1 MTKKIFRS
9 SLLTALLVLAVS
21 LFFVFGIL
29 YQYFEEQL
37 INELKSKAEYISYAV
52 ELGGADALEKIS
64 DDDERITLIA
74 PDGKV
79 IADTEA
85 NAAEMENHLERSE
98 VKQAAESGSGTSVR
112 YSETLTEKIIYYA
125 VKIPDGN
132 ILRVSVKHYTV
143 ITILFGLVQPILA
156 ILLIAF
162 VLCFVLS
169 SRLSKSIVKPINS
182 LNLDAPENNDA
193 YEELAPLLKKISR
206 QRKVIDEQLRNAKQ
220 LQEEFRL
227 ITENMSEGFLV
238 IDSERNVLTY
248 NSAALRLLGISE
260 PPSGNVLAIN
270 RAGPFRN
277 AVERALSGERSENEM
292 TFGESCY
299 GIIANPVFDGC
310 KTDLAAAATES
321 AAGYCRTKAAGGKGI
336 GAVIVILDVTERVH
350 REQLRREFTANVSH
364 ELKTPLT
371 SISGFAEMMM
381 NGVPDDIAADFSKSI
396 YDEAQRLIVLVGDII
411 KLSELD
417 ESSARF
423 ERERVNLREL
433 SEDAAK
439 RLKFAAEN
447 KNVALTVIGNAEIIG
462 VRKILD
468 EMIFNLCDN
477 AIKYNKNGG
486 GADVVISSDTE
497 KHTVTLTV
505 RDTGIG
511 IPGYAQ
517 NRVFERF
524 YRVDKGRSK
533 SAGGTGLG
541 LAIVKHGAVCH
552 NAEIRLKSE
561 ENKGT
566 EISVIF
572 PDK

>member
-9 SLLTALLVLAVS
+9 FLLTTLLTLAVS
-21 LFFVFGIL
+21 MFFVFGIL

-37 INELKSKAEYISYAV
+37 MNDLKSKAVFISHAV
-52 ELGGADALEKIS
+52 ESEGADYL
-64 DDDERITLIA
+64 ERIGDVGERVTLIA
-74 PDGKV
+74 PDGTV

-98 VKQAAESGSGTSVR
+98 VKQAAENGSGTSVR

-125 VKIPDGN
+125 VKMPNGN

-143 ITILFGLVQPILA
+143 ITILLGLVQPILVT
-156 ILLIAF
+156 LLIAA

-169 SRLSKSIVKPINS
+169 SKLSKSIVKPINS
-182 LNLDAPENNDA
+182 LDLDAPENNDA

-206 QRKVIDEQLRNAKQ
+206 QRRIIDEQLQTAKR

-238 IDSERNVLTY
+238 INRERNVLTH
-248 NSAALRLLGISE
+248 NSAALRLLKISE
-260 PPSGNVLAIN
+260 PPNGNVLAVN
-270 RAGPFRN
+270 RSEPFRN

-292 TFGESCY
+292 MFGESCY
-299 GIIANPVFDGC
+299 GIIANPVLNDG
-310 KTDLAAAATES
+310 EV
-321 AAGYCRTKAAGGKGI
+321 I
-336 GAVIVILDVTERVH
+336 GAVIIILDVTERVR

-371 SISGFAEMMM
+371 SISGVAEMMV
-381 NGVPDDIAADFSKSI
+381 NGVPDDIAADFARSI

-417 ESSARF
+417 ENSARL
-423 ERERVNLREL
+423 EQERVDLREL
-433 SEDAAK
+433 SEDVAK
-439 RLKFAAEN
+439 RLGLAAEN
-447 KNVALTVIGNAEIIG
+447 KNVAVTVIGNAQITG

-486 GADVVISSDTE
+486 SADVVISSDAE

-541 LAIVKHGAVCH
+541 LAIVKHGAACH
-552 NAEIRLKSE
+552 NAEIHLKSE

-566 EISVIF
+566 EISIIF

>member
-9 SLLTALLVLAVS
+9 FLLTTLLTLAVS
-21 LFFVFGIL
+21 MFFVFGIL

-37 INELKSKAEYISYAV
+37 MNDLKSKAVFISHAV
-52 ELGGADALEKIS
+52 ESEGADYL
-64 DDDERITLIA
+64 ERIGDVGERVTLIA
-74 PDGKV
+74 PDGTV

-98 VKQAAESGSGTSVR
+98 VKQAAENGSGTSVR

-125 VKIPDGN
+125 VKKPNGN

-143 ITILFGLVQPILA
+143 ITILLGLVQPILVT
-156 ILLIAF
+156 LLIAA

-169 SRLSKSIVKPINS
+169 SKLSKSIVKPINS
-182 LNLDAPENNDA
+182 LDLDAPENNDA

-206 QRKVIDEQLRNAKQ
+206 QRRIIDEQLQTAKR

-238 IDSERNVLTY
+238 INRERNVLTH
-248 NSAALRLLGISE
+248 NSAALRLLKISE
-260 PPSGNVLAIN
+260 PPNGNVLAVN
-270 RAGPFRN
+270 RSEPFRN

-292 TFGESCY
+292 MFGESCY
-299 GIIANPVFDGC
+299 GIIANPVLNDG
-310 KTDLAAAATES
+310 EV
-321 AAGYCRTKAAGGKGI
+321 I
-336 GAVIVILDVTERVH
+336 GAVIIILDVTERVR

-371 SISGFAEMMM
+371 SISGFAEMMV
-381 NGVPDDIAADFSKSI
+381 NGVPDDIAADFARSI

-417 ESSARF
+417 ENSARL
-423 ERERVNLREL
+423 EQERVDLREL
-433 SEDAAK
+433 SEDVAK
-439 RLKFAAEN
+439 RLGLAAEN
-447 KNVALTVIGNAEIIG
+447 KNVAVTVIGNAQITG

-486 GADVVISSDTE
+486 SADIVISSDAE

-524 YRVDKGRSK
+524 YRVDKSHSK
-533 SAGGTGLG
+533 EIGGTGLG
-541 LAIVKHGAVCH
+541 LSIVKHGVKLH
-552 NAEIRLKSE
+552 DGVIKLHSIVGQ
-561 ENKGT
+561 GT
-566 EISVIF
+566 AIQVYF
-572 PDK
+572 PIQSKLS

>member
-9 SLLTALLVLAVS
+9 FLLTTLLTLAVS
-21 LFFVFGIL
+21 MLFVFGIL

-37 INELKSKAEYISYAV
+37 MDGLKSKAVFISHAV
-52 ELGGADALEKIS
+52 ESEGKDYL
-64 DDDERITLIA
+64 ERIGDVGERVTLIA
-74 PDGKV
+74 PDGTV

-98 VKQAAESGSGTSVR
+98 VKQAAENSSGTSVR

-125 VKIPDGN
+125 VKMPNGN

-143 ITILFGLVQPILA
+143 ITILLGLVQPILVT
-156 ILLIAF
+156 LLIAA

-169 SRLSKSIVKPINS
+169 SKLSKSIVNPINS
-182 LNLDAPENNDA
+182 LDLDAPENNDA

-206 QRKVIDEQLRNAKQ
+206 QRKIIDEQLQTAKR

-238 IDSERNVLTY
+238 INSERNVLTY
-248 NSAALRLLGISE
+248 NSAALRLLEISE
-260 PPSGNVLAIN
+260 PPSGNVLAVN
-270 RAGPFRN
+270 RSGPFRN

-292 TFGESCY
+292 MFGESCY
-299 GIIANPVFDGC
+299 GIIANPV
-310 KTDLAAAATES
+310 LN
-321 AAGYCRTKAAGGKGI
+321 GGEVI
-336 GAVIVILDVTERVH
+336 GAVIVILDVTERVR

-371 SISGFAEMMM
+371 SISGFAEMMI
-381 NGVPDDIAADFSKSI
+381 NGVPDDIAADFARSI

-417 ESSARF
+417 ENSAQL
-423 ERERVNLREL
+423 ERERVDLREL
-433 SEDAAK
+433 SEEVAK
-439 RLKFAAEN
+439 RLDFAAEN
-447 KNVALTVIGNAEIIG
+447 KNVAVTVIGNAQITG

-468 EMIFNLCDN
+468 EIIFNLCDN
-477 AIKYNKNGG
+477 AIKYNKHGG
-486 GADVVISSDTE
+486 SADIVISSDTE

-517 NRVFERF
+517 NRIFERF

-541 LAIVKHGAVCH
+541 LAIVKHGAACH

-566 EISVIF
+566 EISIIF

>member
-9 SLLTALLVLAVS
+9 FLLTALLTLAVS
-21 LFFVFGIL
+21 MLFVFGIL

-37 INELKSKAEYISYAV
+37 MSGLKSKAVYISHAV
-52 ELGGADALEKIS
+52 ESEGADYLESIG
-64 DDDERITLIA
+64 DIGERVTLIA
-74 PDGKV
+74 PDGTV

-85 NAAEMENHLERSE
+85 NAAEMENHLERGE
-98 VKQAAESGSGTSVR
+98 VKQALANGSGTSVR
-112 YSETLTEKIIYYA
+112 YSDTLTEKIIYYA

-143 ITILFGLVQPILA
+143 ITILLGLVQPILA
-156 ILLIAF
+156 ILLISS
-162 VLCFVLS
+162 VLCFALS
-169 SRLSKSIVKPINS
+169 LRLSKSIVKPINS
-182 LNLDAPENNDA
+182 LDLDAPENNDA
-193 YEELAPLLKKISR
+193 YEELAPLLRKISR

-220 LQEEFRL
+220 MQEEFRL

-270 RAGPFRN
+270 RAGPFRD

-299 GIIANPVFDGC
+299 GIIANPVLNSG
-310 KTDLAAAATES
+310 EV
-321 AAGYCRTKAAGGKGI
+321 I
-336 GAVIVILDVTERVH
+336 GAVIVILDVTERVQ

-411 KLSELD
+411 KLSEL
-417 ESSARF
+417 EENSAQF
-423 ERERVNLREL
+423 ERERVDLREL

-439 RLKFAAEN
+439 RLEFAAEN
-447 KNVALTVIGNAEIIG
+447 KNLAVTVIGNAQITG

-486 GADVVISSDTE
+486 SADIVISPDTE

-517 NRVFERF
+517 SRVFERF

-541 LAIVKHGAVCH
+541 LAIVKHGAICH

-572 PDK
+572 SDK

>member
-9 SLLTALLVLAVS
+9 FLLTTLLTLAVS
-21 LFFVFGIL
+21 MFFVFGIL

-37 INELKSKAEYISYAV
+37 MNDLKSKVVFISHAV
-52 ELGGADALEKIS
+52 ESEGADYL
-64 DDDERITLIA
+64 ERIGDVGERVTLIA
-74 PDGKV
+74 PDGTV

-98 VKQAAESGSGTSVR
+98 VKQAAENGSGTSVR

-125 VKIPDGN
+125 VKMPNGN

-143 ITILFGLVQPILA
+143 ITILLGLVQPILVT
-156 ILLIAF
+156 LLIAA

-169 SRLSKSIVKPINS
+169 SKLSKSIVKPINS
-182 LNLDAPENNDA
+182 LDLDAPENNDA

-206 QRKVIDEQLRNAKQ
+206 QRRIIDEQLQTAKR

-238 IDSERNVLTY
+238 INRERNVLTH
-248 NSAALRLLGISE
+248 NSAALRLLKISE
-260 PPSGNVLAIN
+260 PPNGNVLAVN
-270 RAGPFRN
+270 RSEPFRN

-292 TFGESCY
+292 MFGESCY
-299 GIIANPVFDGC
+299 GIIANPVLNDG
-310 KTDLAAAATES
+310 EV
-321 AAGYCRTKAAGGKGI
+321 I
-336 GAVIVILDVTERVH
+336 GAVIIILDVTERVR

-371 SISGFAEMMM
+371 SISGFAEMMV
-381 NGVPDDIAADFSKSI
+381 NGVPDDIAADFARSI

-417 ESSARF
+417 ENSARL
-423 ERERVNLREL
+423 EQERVDLREL
-433 SEDAAK
+433 SEDVAK
-439 RLKFAAEN
+439 RLGLAAEN
-447 KNVALTVIGNAEIIG
+447 KNVAVTVIGNAQITG

-486 GADVVISSDTE
+486 SADIVISSDAE

-541 LAIVKHGAVCH
+541 LAIVKHGAACH
-552 NAEIRLKSE
+552 NAEIHLKSE

-566 EISVIF
+566 EISIIF

>member
-9 SLLTALLVLAVS
+9 FLLTTLLTLAVS
-21 LFFVFGIL
+21 MLFVFGIL

-37 INELKSKAEYISYAV
+37 MNDLKSKAVFISHAV
-52 ELGGADALEKIS
+52 ESEGKDYL
-64 DDDERITLIA
+64 ERIGDVGERVTLIA
-74 PDGKV
+74 PDGTV

-125 VKIPDGN
+125 VKMPNGN

-143 ITILFGLVQPILA
+143 ITILLGLVQPILVT
-156 ILLIAF
+156 LLIAA

-169 SRLSKSIVKPINS
+169 SKLSKSIVKPINS
-182 LNLDAPENNDA
+182 LDLDAPENNDA

-206 QRKVIDEQLRNAKQ
+206 QRKIIDEQLQTAKR

-238 IDSERNVLTY
+238 INSERNVLTY
-248 NSAALRLLGISE
+248 NSAALRLLEISE
-260 PPSGNVLAIN
+260 PLSGNVLTVN
-270 RAGPFRN
+270 RSGSFRN

-292 TFGESCY
+292 MFGESCY
-299 GIIANPVFDGC
+299 GIIANPV
-310 KTDLAAAATES
+310 LN
-321 AAGYCRTKAAGGKGI
+321 GGEVI
-336 GAVIVILDVTERVH
+336 GAVIVILDVTERVR

-371 SISGFAEMMM
+371 SISGFAEMMI
-381 NGVPDDIAADFSKSI
+381 NGVPDDIAADFSRSI

-417 ESSARF
+417 ESSAQY
-423 ERERVNLREL
+423 ERERVDLREL
-433 SEDAAK
+433 SEEVAK
-439 RLKFAAEN
+439 RLDFAAEN
-447 KNVALTVIGNAEIIG
+447 KNVAVTVIGNAQITG

-468 EMIFNLCDN
+468 EIIFNLCDN
-477 AIKYNKNGG
+477 AIKYNKSGG
-486 GADVVISSDTE
+486 SADIVISSDTE
-497 KHTVTLTV
+497 KLTVTLTV

-541 LAIVKHGAVCH
+541 LAIVKHGAACH

-566 EISVIF
+566 EISIIF

>member
-9 SLLTALLVLAVS
+9 FLLTTLLTLAVS
-21 LFFVFGIL
+21 MFFVFGIL

-37 INELKSKAEYISYAV
+37 MNDLKSKAVFISHAV
-52 ELGGADALEKIS
+52 ESEGADYL
-64 DDDERITLIA
+64 ERIGDVGERVTLIA
-74 PDGKV
+74 PDGTV

-98 VKQAAESGSGTSVR
+98 VKQAAENGSGTSVR

-125 VKIPDGN
+125 VKMPNGN

-143 ITILFGLVQPILA
+143 ITILLGLVQPILVT
-156 ILLIAF
+156 LLIAA

-169 SRLSKSIVKPINS
+169 SKLSKSIVKPINS
-182 LNLDAPENNDA
+182 LDLDAPENNDA

-206 QRKVIDEQLRNAKQ
+206 QRRIIDEQLQTAKR

-238 IDSERNVLTY
+238 INRERNVLTH
-248 NSAALRLLGISE
+248 NSAALRLLKISE
-260 PPSGNVLAIN
+260 PPNGNVLAVN
-270 RAGPFRN
+270 RSEPFRN

-292 TFGESCY
+292 MFGESCY
-299 GIIANPVFDGC
+299 GIIANPVLNDG
-310 KTDLAAAATES
+310 EV
-321 AAGYCRTKAAGGKGI
+321 I
-336 GAVIVILDVTERVH
+336 GAVIIILDVTERVR

-371 SISGFAEMMM
+371 SISGFAEMMV
-381 NGVPDDIAADFSKSI
+381 NGVPDDIAADFARSI

-417 ESSARF
+417 ENSARL
-423 ERERVNLREL
+423 EQERVDLREL
-433 SEDAAK
+433 SEDVAK
-439 RLKFAAEN
+439 RLGFAAEN
-447 KNVALTVIGNAEIIG
+447 KNVAVTVIGNAQITG

-486 GADVVISSDTE
+486 SADIVISSDAE

-541 LAIVKHGAVCH
+541 LAIVKHGAACH
-552 NAEIRLKSE
+552 NAEIHLKSE

-566 EISVIF
+566 EISIIF

>member
-9 SLLTALLVLAVS
+9 FLLTTILTLAVS
-21 LFFVFGIL
+21 MFFVFGIL

-37 INELKSKAEYISYAV
+37 MNDLKSKAVFISHAV
-52 ELGGADALEKIS
+52 ESEGADYL
-64 DDDERITLIA
+64 ERIGDVGERVTLIA
-74 PDGKV
+74 PDGTV

-98 VKQAAESGSGTSVR
+98 VKQAAENGSGTSVR

-125 VKIPDGN
+125 VKMPNGN

-143 ITILFGLVQPILA
+143 ITILLGLVQPILVT
-156 ILLIAF
+156 LLIAA

-169 SRLSKSIVKPINS
+169 SKLSKSIVKPINS
-182 LNLDAPENNDA
+182 LDLDAPENNDA

-206 QRKVIDEQLRNAKQ
+206 QRRIIDEQLQTAKR

-238 IDSERNVLTY
+238 INRERNVLTH
-248 NSAALRLLGISE
+248 NSAALRLLKISE
-260 PPSGNVLAIN
+260 PPNGNVLAVN
-270 RAGPFRN
+270 RSKPFRN

-292 TFGESCY
+292 MFGESCY
-299 GIIANPVFDGC
+299 GIIANPVLNDG
-310 KTDLAAAATES
+310 EV
-321 AAGYCRTKAAGGKGI
+321 I
-336 GAVIVILDVTERVH
+336 GAVIIILDVTERVR

-371 SISGFAEMMM
+371 SISGFAEMMV
-381 NGVPDDIAADFSKSI
+381 NGVPDDIAADFARSI

-417 ESSARF
+417 ENSARL
-423 ERERVNLREL
+423 EQERVDLREL
-433 SEDAAK
+433 SEDVAK
-439 RLKFAAEN
+439 RLGLAAEN
-447 KNVALTVIGNAEIIG
+447 KNVAVTVIGNAQITG

-486 GADVVISSDTE
+486 SADIVISSDAE

-541 LAIVKHGAVCH
+541 LAIVKHGAACH
-552 NAEIRLKSE
+552 NAEIHLKSE

-566 EISVIF
+566 EISIIF

>member
-9 SLLTALLVLAVS
+9 FLLTTILTLAVS
-21 LFFVFGIL
+21 MFFVFGIL

-37 INELKSKAEYISYAV
+37 MNDLKSKAVFISHAV
-52 ELGGADALEKIS
+52 ESEGADYL
-64 DDDERITLIA
+64 ERIGDVGERVTLIA
-74 PDGKV
+74 PDGTV

-98 VKQAAESGSGTSVR
+98 VKQAAENGSGTSVR

-125 VKIPDGN
+125 VKMPNGN

-143 ITILFGLVQPILA
+143 ITILLGLVQPILVT
-156 ILLIAF
+156 LLIAA

-169 SRLSKSIVKPINS
+169 SKLSKSIVKPINS
-182 LNLDAPENNDA
+182 LDLDAPENNDA

-206 QRKVIDEQLRNAKQ
+206 QRRIIDEQLQTAKR

-238 IDSERNVLTY
+238 INRERNVLTH
-248 NSAALRLLGISE
+248 NSAALRLLKISE
-260 PPSGNVLAIN
+260 PPNRNVLAVN
-270 RAGPFRN
+270 RSEPFRN

-292 TFGESCY
+292 MFGESCY
-299 GIIANPVFDGC
+299 GIIANPVLNDG
-310 KTDLAAAATES
+310 EV
-321 AAGYCRTKAAGGKGI
+321 I
-336 GAVIVILDVTERVH
+336 GAVIIILDVTERVR

-371 SISGFAEMMM
+371 SISGFAEMMV
-381 NGVPDDIAADFSKSI
+381 NGVPDDIAADFARSI

-417 ESSARF
+417 ENSARL
-423 ERERVNLREL
+423 EQERVDLREL
-433 SEDAAK
+433 SEDVAK
-439 RLKFAAEN
+439 RLGLAAEN
-447 KNVALTVIGNAEIIG
+447 KNVAVTVIGNAQITG

-486 GADVVISSDTE
+486 SADIVISSDAE

-541 LAIVKHGAVCH
+541 LAIVKHGAACH
-552 NAEIRLKSE
+552 NAEIHLKSE

-566 EISVIF
+566 EISIIF

>member
-9 SLLTALLVLAVS
+9 FLLTTLLTLAVS
-21 LFFVFGIL
+21 MFFVFGIL

-37 INELKSKAEYISYAV
+37 MNDLKSKAVFISHAV
-52 ELGGADALEKIS
+52 ESEGADYL
-64 DDDERITLIA
+64 ERIGDVGERVTLIA
-74 PDGKV
+74 PDGTV

-98 VKQAAESGSGTSVR
+98 VKQAAENGSGTSVR

-125 VKIPDGN
+125 VKKPNGN

-143 ITILFGLVQPILA
+143 ITILLGLVQPILVT
-156 ILLIAF
+156 LLIAA

-169 SRLSKSIVKPINS
+169 SKLSKSIVKPINS
-182 LNLDAPENNDA
+182 LDLDAPENNDA

-206 QRKVIDEQLRNAKQ
+206 QRRIIDEQLQTAKR

-238 IDSERNVLTY
+238 INRERNVLTH
-248 NSAALRLLGISE
+248 NSAALRLLKISE
-260 PPSGNVLAIN
+260 PPNGNVLAVN
-270 RAGPFRN
+270 RSEPFRN

-292 TFGESCY
+292 MFGESCY
-299 GIIANPVFDGC
+299 GIIANPVLNDG
-310 KTDLAAAATES
+310 EV
-321 AAGYCRTKAAGGKGI
+321 I
-336 GAVIVILDVTERVH
+336 GAVIIILDVTERVR

-371 SISGFAEMMM
+371 SISGFAEMMV
-381 NGVPDDIAADFSKSI
+381 NGVPDDIAADFARSI
-396 YDEAQRLIVLVGDII
+396 YDEAQRLIVFVGDII

-417 ESSARF
+417 ENSARL
-423 ERERVNLREL
+423 EQERVDLREL
-433 SEDAAK
+433 SEDVAK
-439 RLKFAAEN
+439 RLGLAAEN
-447 KNVALTVIGNAEIIG
+447 KNVAVTVIGNAQITG

-486 GADVVISSDTE
+486 SADIVISSDAE

-541 LAIVKHGAVCH
+541 LAIVKHGAACH
-552 NAEIRLKSE
+552 NAEIHLKSE

-566 EISVIF
+566 EISIIF

>member
-9 SLLTALLVLAVS
+9 FLLTTILTLAVS
-21 LFFVFGIL
+21 MFFVFGIL

-37 INELKSKAEYISYAV
+37 MNDLKSKAVFISHAV
-52 ELGGADALEKIS
+52 ESEGADYL
-64 DDDERITLIA
+64 ERIGDVGERVTLIA
-74 PDGKV
+74 PDGTV

-98 VKQAAESGSGTSVR
+98 VKQAAENGSGTSVR

-125 VKIPDGN
+125 VKMPNGN

-143 ITILFGLVQPILA
+143 ITILLGLVQPILVT
-156 ILLIAF
+156 LLIAA

-169 SRLSKSIVKPINS
+169 SKLSKSIVKPINS
-182 LNLDAPENNDA
+182 LDLDAPENNDA

-206 QRKVIDEQLRNAKQ
+206 QRRIIDEQLQTAKR

-238 IDSERNVLTY
+238 INRERNVLTH
-248 NSAALRLLGISE
+248 NSAALRLLKISE
-260 PPSGNVLAIN
+260 PPNGNVLAVN
-270 RAGPFRN
+270 RSEPFRN
-277 AVERALSGERSENEM
+277 AVECALSGERSENEM
-292 TFGESCY
+292 MFGESSY
-299 GIIANPVFDGC
+299 GIIANPVLNDG
-310 KTDLAAAATES
+310 EV
-321 AAGYCRTKAAGGKGI
+321 I
-336 GAVIVILDVTERVH
+336 GAVIIILDVTERVR

-371 SISGFAEMMM
+371 SISGFAEMMV
-381 NGVPDDIAADFSKSI
+381 NGVPDDIAADFARSI

-417 ESSARF
+417 ENSARL
-423 ERERVNLREL
+423 EQERVDLREL
-433 SEDAAK
+433 SEDVAK
-439 RLKFAAEN
+439 RLGLAAEN
-447 KNVALTVIGNAEIIG
+447 KNVAVTVIGNAQITG

-486 GADVVISSDTE
+486 SADIVISSDAE

-541 LAIVKHGAVCH
+541 LAIVKHGAACH
-552 NAEIRLKSE
+552 NAEIHLKSE

-566 EISVIF
+566 EISIIF

>member
-21 LFFVFGIL
+21 LFFIFGIL

-52 ELGGADALEKIS
+52 ELGGADVLEKIS
-64 DDDERITLIA
+64 DGDERITLISS
-74 PDGKV
+74 DGTV
-79 IADTEA
+79 ISDTDA
-85 NAAEMENHLERSE
+85 NADEMENHLERTE
-98 VKQAAESGSGTSVR
+98 VKQAAENGSGTSVR
-112 YSETLTEKIIYYA
+112 YSDTLTEKIIYYA
-125 VKIPDGN
+125 VKTPDGN

-143 ITILFGLVQPILA
+143 VTILLGLVQPILV
-156 ILLIAF
+156 ILLIAA

-169 SRLSKSIVKPINS
+169 SKVSKSIVKPINS
-182 LNLDAPENNDA
+182 LDLDEPENNNA
-193 YEELAPLLKKISR
+193 YEELSPLLKKISR
-206 QRKVIDEQLRNAKQ
+206 QRKIIDEQLQTAKQ
-220 LQEEFRL
+220 MQEEFRL
-227 ITENMSEGFLV
+227 ITENMSEGFLM

-270 RAGPFRN
+270 RAGPFRS
-277 AVERALSGERSENEM
+277 AVERALSGGRSENEM
-292 TFGESCY
+292 TFGESSY
-299 GIIANPVFDGC
+299 SLIANPVFAD
-310 KTDLAAAATES
+310 KEV
-321 AAGYCRTKAAGGKGI
+321 I
-336 GAVIVILDVTERVH
+336 GAVIVILDVTERVQ

-371 SISGFAEMMM
+371 SISGFAEMMV
-381 NGVPDDIAADFSKSI
+381 NGVPNDIAADFSRSI

-417 ESSARF
+417 ENSARF

-433 SEDAAK
+433 SENVVK
-439 RLKFAAEN
+439 QLRFAAEN
-447 KNVALTVIGNAEIIG
+447 KNVSLTVVGNAQITG

-477 AIKYNKNGG
+477 AIKYNKDGG
-486 GADVVISSDTE
+486 SADVVISSDTE

-511 IPGYAQ
+511 IPVYAQ
-517 NRVFERF
+517 SRIFERF

-541 LAIVKHGAVCH
+541 LAIVKHGAICH

-566 EISVIF
+566 EISVF
-572 PDK
+572 FSDK

>member
-9 SLLTALLVLAVS
+9 FLLTALLTLAVS
-21 LFFVFGIL
+21 MLFVFGIL

-37 INELKSKAEYISYAV
+37 MSGLKSKAVYISHAV
-52 ELGGADALEKIS
+52 ESEGADYLESIG
-64 DDDERITLIA
+64 DIGERVTLIA
-74 PDGKV
+74 PDGTV

-85 NAAEMENHLERSE
+85 NAAEMENHLGRGE
-98 VKQAAESGSGTSVR
+98 VKQALANGSGTSVR
-112 YSETLTEKIIYYA
+112 YSDTLTEKIIYYA
-125 VKIPDGN
+125 VKTSDGN

-143 ITILFGLVQPILA
+143 ITILLGLVQPILA
-156 ILLIAF
+156 ILLISS
-162 VLCFVLS
+162 VLCFALS
-169 SRLSKSIVKPINS
+169 LRLSKSIVKPINS
-182 LNLDAPENNDA
+182 LDLDAPENNDA
-193 YEELAPLLKKISR
+193 YEELAPLLRKISR
-206 QRKVIDEQLRNAKQ
+206 QRKVIDEQLLNAKQ
-220 LQEEFRL
+220 MQEEFRL

-248 NSAALRLLGISE
+248 NSAALKLLGISE

-292 TFGESCY
+292 TFGENCY
-299 GIIANPVFDGC
+299 GIIANPVLNSG
-310 KTDLAAAATES
+310 EV
-321 AAGYCRTKAAGGKGI
+321 I
-336 GAVIVILDVTERVH
+336 GAVIVIPDVTERVQ

-411 KLSELD
+411 KLSEL
-417 ESSARF
+417 EENSAQF
-423 ERERVNLREL
+423 ERERVDLREL

-439 RLKFAAEN
+439 RLEFAAEN
-447 KNVALTVIGNAEIIG
+447 KNVAITVIGNAQITG

-486 GADVVISSDTE
+486 SADIVISPDTE

-517 NRVFERF
+517 SRVFERF

-541 LAIVKHGAVCH
+541 LAIIKHGAICH

>member
-9 SLLTALLVLAVS
+9 FLLTTLLTLAVS
-21 LFFVFGIL
+21 MFFVFGIL

-37 INELKSKAEYISYAV
+37 MNDLKSKAVFISHAV
-52 ELGGADALEKIS
+52 ESEGADYL
-64 DDDERITLIA
+64 ERIGDVGERVTLIA
-74 PDGKV
+74 PDGTV

-98 VKQAAESGSGTSVR
+98 VKQAAENSSGTSVR

-125 VKIPDGN
+125 VKMPNGN

-143 ITILFGLVQPILA
+143 ITILLGLVQPILVT
-156 ILLIAF
+156 LLIAA

-169 SRLSKSIVKPINS
+169 SKLSKSIVKPINS
-182 LNLDAPENNDA
+182 LDLDAPENNDA

-206 QRKVIDEQLRNAKQ
+206 QRKIIDEQLQTAKR

-238 IDSERNVLTY
+238 INSERNVLTY
-248 NSAALRLLGISE
+248 NSAALRLLEISE
-260 PPSGNVLAIN
+260 PPSGNVLAVN
-270 RAGPFRN
+270 RSGPFRN

-292 TFGESCY
+292 MFGESCY
-299 GIIANPVFDGC
+299 GIIANPVLNDG
-310 KTDLAAAATES
+310 EV
-321 AAGYCRTKAAGGKGI
+321 I
-336 GAVIVILDVTERVH
+336 GAVIIILDVTERVR

-371 SISGFAEMMM
+371 SISGFAEMMV
-381 NGVPDDIAADFSKSI
+381 NGVPDDIAADFARSI

-417 ESSARF
+417 ENSARL
-423 ERERVNLREL
+423 EQERVDLREL
-433 SEDAAK
+433 SEDVAK
-439 RLKFAAEN
+439 RLGLAAEN
-447 KNVALTVIGNAEIIG
+447 KNVAVTVIGNAQITG

-486 GADVVISSDTE
+486 SADIVISSDAE

-541 LAIVKHGAVCH
+541 LAIVKHGAACH
-552 NAEIRLKSE
+552 NAEIHLKSE

-566 EISVIF
+566 EISIIF

>member
-9 SLLTALLVLAVS
+9 FLLTTLLTLAVS
-21 LFFVFGIL
+21 MFFVFGIL

-37 INELKSKAEYISYAV
+37 MNDLKSKAVFISHAV
-52 ELGGADALEKIS
+52 ESEGADYL
-64 DDDERITLIA
+64 ERIGDVGERVTLIA
-74 PDGKV
+74 PDGTV

-98 VKQAAESGSGTSVR
+98 VKQAAENSSGTSVR

-125 VKIPDGN
+125 VKMPNGN

-143 ITILFGLVQPILA
+143 ITILLGLVQPILVT
-156 ILLIAF
+156 LLIAA

-169 SRLSKSIVKPINS
+169 SKLSKSIVNPINS
-182 LNLDAPENNDA
+182 LDLDAPENNDA

-206 QRKVIDEQLRNAKQ
+206 QRKIIDEQLQTAKR

-238 IDSERNVLTY
+238 INSERNVLTY
-248 NSAALRLLGISE
+248 NSAALRLLEISE
-260 PPSGNVLAIN
+260 PPSGNVLAVN
-270 RAGPFRN
+270 RSGPFRN

-292 TFGESCY
+292 MFGESCY
-299 GIIANPVFDGC
+299 GIIANPV
-310 KTDLAAAATES
+310 LN
-321 AAGYCRTKAAGGKGI
+321 GGEVI
-336 GAVIVILDVTERVH
+336 GAVIVILDVTERVR

-371 SISGFAEMMM
+371 SISGFAEMMI
-381 NGVPDDIAADFSKSI
+381 NGVPDDIAADFARSI

-417 ESSARF
+417 ENSAQL
-423 ERERVNLREL
+423 ERERVDLREL
-433 SEDAAK
+433 SEEVAK
-439 RLKFAAEN
+439 RLDFAAEN
-447 KNVALTVIGNAEIIG
+447 KNVAVTVIGNAQITG

-468 EMIFNLCDN
+468 EIIFNLCDN

-486 GADVVISSDTE
+486 SADIVISSDTE

-517 NRVFERF
+517 NRIFERF

-541 LAIVKHGAVCH
+541 LAIVKHGAACH

-566 EISVIF
+566 EISIIF

>member
-9 SLLTALLVLAVS
+9 FLLTTLLTLAVS
-21 LFFVFGIL
+21 MFFVFGIL

-37 INELKSKAEYISYAV
+37 MNDLKSKAVFISHAV
-52 ELGGADALEKIS
+52 ESEGADYL
-64 DDDERITLIA
+64 ERIGDVGERVTLIA
-74 PDGKV
+74 PDGTV

-98 VKQAAESGSGTSVR
+98 VKQAAENSSGTSVR

-125 VKIPDGN
+125 VKMPNGN

-143 ITILFGLVQPILA
+143 ITILLGLVQPILVT
-156 ILLIAF
+156 LLIAA

-169 SRLSKSIVKPINS
+169 SKLSKSIVKPINS
-182 LNLDAPENNDA
+182 LDLDAPENNDA

-206 QRKVIDEQLRNAKQ
+206 QRRIIDEQLQTAKR

-238 IDSERNVLTY
+238 INRERNVLTH
-248 NSAALRLLGISE
+248 NSAALRLLKISE
-260 PPSGNVLAIN
+260 PPNGNVLAVN
-270 RAGPFRN
+270 RSEPFRN

-292 TFGESCY
+292 MFGESCY
-299 GIIANPVFDGC
+299 GIIANPVLNDG
-310 KTDLAAAATES
+310 E
-321 AAGYCRTKAAGGKGI
+321 
-336 GAVIVILDVTERVH
+336 VTERVR

-371 SISGFAEMMM
+371 SISGFAEMMV
-381 NGVPDDIAADFSKSI
+381 NGVPDDIAADFARSI

-417 ESSARF
+417 ENSARL
-423 ERERVNLREL
+423 EQERVDLREL
-433 SEDAAK
+433 SEDVAK
-439 RLKFAAEN
+439 RLGLAAEN
-447 KNVALTVIGNAEIIG
+447 KNVAVTVIGNAQITG

-486 GADVVISSDTE
+486 SADVVISSDAE

-541 LAIVKHGAVCH
+541 LAIVKHGAACH
-552 NAEIRLKSE
+552 NAEIHLKSE

-566 EISVIF
+566 EISIIF

>member
-9 SLLTALLVLAVS
+9 FLLTTLLTLAVS
-21 LFFVFGIL
+21 MLFVFGIL

-37 INELKSKAEYISYAV
+37 MDGLKSKAVFISHAV
-52 ELGGADALEKIS
+52 ESEGKDYL
-64 DDDERITLIA
+64 ERIGDVGERVTLIA
-74 PDGKV
+74 PDGTV

-98 VKQAAESGSGTSVR
+98 VKQAAENSSGTSVR

-125 VKIPDGN
+125 VKMPNGN

-143 ITILFGLVQPILA
+143 ITILLGLVQPILVT
-156 ILLIAF
+156 LLIAA

-169 SRLSKSIVKPINS
+169 SKLSKSIVKPINS
-182 LNLDAPENNDA
+182 LDLDAPENNDA

-206 QRKVIDEQLRNAKQ
+206 QRRIIDEQLQTAKR

-238 IDSERNVLTY
+238 INSERNVLTY
-248 NSAALRLLGISE
+248 NSAALRLLEISE
-260 PPSGNVLAIN
+260 PPSGNVLAVN
-270 RAGPFRN
+270 RSGPFRN

-292 TFGESCY
+292 MFGESCY
-299 GIIANPVFDGC
+299 GIIANPV
-310 KTDLAAAATES
+310 LN
-321 AAGYCRTKAAGGKGI
+321 GGEVI
-336 GAVIVILDVTERVH
+336 GAVIVILDVTERVR

-371 SISGFAEMMM
+371 SISGFAEMMV
-381 NGVPDDIAADFSKSI
+381 NGVPDDISADFARSI

-417 ESSARF
+417 ENSARL
-423 ERERVNLREL
+423 EQERVDLREL
-433 SEDAAK
+433 SEDVAK
-439 RLKFAAEN
+439 RLGLAAEN
-447 KNVALTVIGNAEIIG
+447 KNVAVTVIGNAQITG

-468 EMIFNLCDN
+468 DMIFNLCDN

-486 GADVVISSDTE
+486 SADIVISSDAE

-541 LAIVKHGAVCH
+541 LAIVKHGAACH
-552 NAEIRLKSE
+552 NAEIHLKSE

-566 EISVIF
+566 EISIIF

>member
-9 SLLTALLVLAVS
+9 FLLTTLLTLAVS
-21 LFFVFGIL
+21 MFFVFGIL

-37 INELKSKAEYISYAV
+37 MNDLKSKAVFISHAV
-52 ELGGADALEKIS
+52 ESEGADYL
-64 DDDERITLIA
+64 ERIGDVGERVTLIA
-74 PDGKV
+74 PDGTV

-98 VKQAAESGSGTSVR
+98 VKQAAENGSGTSVR

-125 VKIPDGN
+125 VKMPNGN

-143 ITILFGLVQPILA
+143 ITILLGLVQPILVT
-156 ILLIAF
+156 LLIAV

-169 SRLSKSIVKPINS
+169 SKLSKSIVKPINS
-182 LNLDAPENNDA
+182 LDLDAPENNDA

-206 QRKVIDEQLRNAKQ
+206 QRRIIDEQLQTAKR

-238 IDSERNVLTY
+238 INRERNVLTH
-248 NSAALRLLGISE
+248 NSAALRLLKISE
-260 PPSGNVLAIN
+260 PPNGNVLAVN
-270 RAGPFRN
+270 RSEPFRN
-277 AVERALSGERSENEM
+277 AVERALSGGRSENEM
-292 TFGESCY
+292 MFGESCY
-299 GIIANPVFDGC
+299 GIIANPVLNDG
-310 KTDLAAAATES
+310 EV
-321 AAGYCRTKAAGGKGI
+321 I
-336 GAVIVILDVTERVH
+336 GAVIIILDVTERVR

-371 SISGFAEMMM
+371 SISGFAEMMV
-381 NGVPDDIAADFSKSI
+381 NGVPDDIAADFARSI

-417 ESSARF
+417 ENSARL
-423 ERERVNLREL
+423 EQERVDLREL
-433 SEDAAK
+433 SEDVAK
-439 RLKFAAEN
+439 RLGLAAEN
-447 KNVALTVIGNAEIIG
+447 KNVAVTVIGNAQITG

-486 GADVVISSDTE
+486 SADIVISSDAE

-541 LAIVKHGAVCH
+541 LAIVKHGAACH
-552 NAEIRLKSE
+552 NAEIHLKSE

-566 EISVIF
+566 EISIIF

>member
-1 MTKKIFRS
+1 MNKKIFRS

-29 YQYFEEQL
+29 YQYFEGQL
-37 INELKSKAEYISYAV
+37 ISELKGKAVYIMYAV
-52 ELGGADALEKIS
+52 ENEGADYL
-64 DDDERITLIA
+64 ERIGDIGERVTLIA
-74 PDGKV
+74 PDGTV
-79 IADTEA
+79 IADTSA
-85 NAAEMENHLERSE
+85 NADKMENHLERSE
-98 VKQAAESGSGTSVR
+98 VKQAAENGSGTSVR
-112 YSETLTEKIIYYA
+112 YSDTLTEKIIYYA
-125 VKIPDGN
+125 VKMSDGN

-143 ITILFGLVQPILA
+143 VTILLGLVQPILA
-156 ILLIAF
+156 ILLIAS

-169 SRLSKSIVKPINS
+169 SRVSKSIVKPINS
-182 LNLDAPENNDA
+182 LDLDEPENNDA
-193 YEELAPLLKKISR
+193 YEELSPLLKKISR
-206 QRKVIDEQLRNAKQ
+206 QKKVIDEQMQNAKQ
-220 LQEEFRL
+220 MQEEFRL

-270 RAGPFRN
+270 RAGPFRS
-277 AVERALSGERSENEM
+277 AVEHALSGERSENEM
-292 TFGESCY
+292 MFEESSY
-299 GIIANPVFDGC
+299 SLIANPVFAEN
-310 KTDLAAAATES
+310 KV
-321 AAGYCRTKAAGGKGI
+321 I
-336 GAVIVILDVTERVH
+336 GAVIVILDVTERTQ

-371 SISGFAEMMM
+371 SISGFAEMIM
-381 NGVPDDIAADFSKSI
+381 NGVPDDIEADFSKSI
-396 YDEAQRLIVLVGDII
+396 YDEAQRLITLVGDII

-417 ESSARF
+417 ENSARF
-423 ERERVNLREL
+423 ERGRVNLREL
-433 SEDAAK
+433 SENVVK
-439 RLKFAAEN
+439 RLRLAAED
-447 KNVALTVIGNAEIIG
+447 KNVTVTVVGNAQITG

-477 AIKYNKNGG
+477 AIKYNKSGG
-486 GADVVISSDTE
+486 SADIVISSDTE
-497 KHTVTLTV
+497 KRTVTLTV

-511 IPGYAQ
+511 IPAYAQ
-517 NRVFERF
+517 SRVFERF

-566 EISVIF
+566 EVSVIF
-572 PDK
+572 SDK

>member
-1 MTKKIFRS
+1 
-9 SLLTALLVLAVS
+9 
-21 LFFVFGIL
+21 
-29 YQYFEEQL
+29 
-37 INELKSKAEYISYAV
+37 
-52 ELGGADALEKIS
+52 
-64 DDDERITLIA
+64 
-74 PDGKV
+74 
-79 IADTEA
+79 
-85 NAAEMENHLERSE
+85 MENHLERTE
-98 VKQAAESGSGTSVR
+98 VKQAAENGSGTSVR
-112 YSETLTEKIIYYA
+112 YSDTLTEKIIYYA
-125 VKIPDGN
+125 VKTPDGN

-143 ITILFGLVQPILA
+143 VTILLGLVQPILV
-156 ILLIAF
+156 ILLIAA

-169 SRLSKSIVKPINS
+169 SKVSKSIVKPINS
-182 LNLDAPENNDA
+182 LDLDEPENNNA
-193 YEELAPLLKKISR
+193 YEELSPLLKKISR
-206 QRKVIDEQLRNAKQ
+206 QRKIIDEQLQTAKQ
-220 LQEEFRL
+220 MQEEFRL
-227 ITENMSEGFLV
+227 ITENMSEGFLM

-270 RAGPFRN
+270 RAGPFRS
-277 AVERALSGERSENEM
+277 AVERALSGGRSENEM
-292 TFGESCY
+292 TFGESSY
-299 GIIANPVFDGC
+299 SLIANPVFAD
-310 KTDLAAAATES
+310 KEV
-321 AAGYCRTKAAGGKGI
+321 I
-336 GAVIVILDVTERVH
+336 GAVIVILDVTERVQ

-371 SISGFAEMMM
+371 SISGFAEMMV
-381 NGVPDDIAADFSKSI
+381 NGVPNDIAADFSRSI

-417 ESSARF
+417 ENSARF

-433 SEDAAK
+433 SENVVK
-439 RLKFAAEN
+439 QLRFAAEN
-447 KNVALTVIGNAEIIG
+447 KNVSLTVVGNAQITG

-477 AIKYNKNGG
+477 AIKYNKDGG
-486 GADVVISSDTE
+486 SADVVISSDTE

-511 IPGYAQ
+511 IPVYAQ
-517 NRVFERF
+517 SRIFERF

-541 LAIVKHGAVCH
+541 LAIVKHGAICH

-572 PDK
+572 SDK

>member
-9 SLLTALLVLAVS
+9 FLLTTLLTLAVS
-21 LFFVFGIL
+21 MLFVFGIL

-37 INELKSKAEYISYAV
+37 MDGLKSKAVFISHAV
-52 ELGGADALEKIS
+52 ESEGGDYL
-64 DDDERITLIA
+64 ERIGDVGERVTLIA
-74 PDGKV
+74 PDGTV

-112 YSETLTEKIIYYA
+112 YSDTLTEKIIYYA
-125 VKIPDGN
+125 VKTPDGN
-132 ILRVSVKHYTV
+132 ILRVSIKHYTV
-143 ITILFGLVQPILA
+143 ITILLGLVQPILVT
-156 ILLIAF
+156 LLIAA

-169 SRLSKSIVKPINS
+169 SKLSKSIVKPINS
-182 LNLDAPENNDA
+182 LDLDAPENNDA

-206 QRKVIDEQLRNAKQ
+206 QRKIIDEQLQTAKR

-238 IDSERNVLTY
+238 INSERNVLTY
-248 NSAALRLLGISE
+248 NSAALRLLEISE
-260 PPSGNVLAIN
+260 PPSGNVLTVN
-270 RAGPFRN
+270 RSGSFRN

-292 TFGESCY
+292 MFGESCY
-299 GIIANPVFDGC
+299 GIIANPV
-310 KTDLAAAATES
+310 LN
-321 AAGYCRTKAAGGKGI
+321 GGEVI
-336 GAVIVILDVTERVH
+336 GAVIVILDVTERVR

-371 SISGFAEMMM
+371 SISGFAEMMI
-381 NGVPDDIAADFSKSI
+381 NGVPDDIAADFARSI

-417 ESSARF
+417 ENSAQL
-423 ERERVNLREL
+423 ERERVDLRGL
-433 SEDAAK
+433 SEEVAK
-439 RLKFAAEN
+439 RLDFAAEN
-447 KNVALTVIGNAEIIG
+447 KNVAVTVIGNAQITG

-468 EMIFNLCDN
+468 EIIFNLCDN

-486 GADVVISSDTE
+486 SADIVISSDTE

-541 LAIVKHGAVCH
+541 LAIVKHGAACH

-566 EISVIF
+566 EISIIF

>member
-9 SLLTALLVLAVS
+9 FLLTTLLTLAVS
-21 LFFVFGIL
+21 MFFVFGIL

-37 INELKSKAEYISYAV
+37 MNDLKSKAVFISHAV
-52 ELGGADALEKIS
+52 ESEGADYLERIG
-64 DDDERITLIA
+64 DVGERITLIA
-74 PDGKV
+74 PDGTV

-98 VKQAAESGSGTSVR
+98 VKQAAENGSGTSVR

-125 VKIPDGN
+125 VKMPNGN

-143 ITILFGLVQPILA
+143 ITILLGLVQPILVT
-156 ILLIAF
+156 LLIAA

-169 SRLSKSIVKPINS
+169 SKLSKSIVKPINS
-182 LNLDAPENNDA
+182 LDLDAPENNDA

-206 QRKVIDEQLRNAKQ
+206 QRRIIDEQLQTAKR

-238 IDSERNVLTY
+238 INRERNVLTH
-248 NSAALRLLGISE
+248 NSAALRLLKISE
-260 PPSGNVLAIN
+260 PPNGNVLAVN
-270 RAGPFRN
+270 RSEPFRN

-292 TFGESCY
+292 MFGESCY
-299 GIIANPVFDGC
+299 GIIANPVLNDG
-310 KTDLAAAATES
+310 EV
-321 AAGYCRTKAAGGKGI
+321 I
-336 GAVIVILDVTERVH
+336 GAVIIILDVTERVR
-350 REQLRREFTANVSH
+350 REQLRREFTANISH

-371 SISGFAEMMM
+371 SISGFAEMMV
-381 NGVPDDIAADFSKSI
+381 NGVPDDIAADFARSI

-417 ESSARF
+417 ENSARL
-423 ERERVNLREL
+423 EQERVDLREL
-433 SEDAAK
+433 SEDVAK
-439 RLKFAAEN
+439 RLGLAAEN
-447 KNVALTVIGNAEIIG
+447 KNVAVTVIGNAQITG

-486 GADVVISSDTE
+486 SADIVISSDAE

-541 LAIVKHGAVCH
+541 LAIVKHGATCH
-552 NAEIRLKSE
+552 NAEIHLKSE

-566 EISVIF
+566 EISIIF

>member
-9 SLLTALLVLAVS
+9 FLLTTLLTLAVS
-21 LFFVFGIL
+21 MFFVFGIL

-37 INELKSKAEYISYAV
+37 MNDLKSKAVFISHAV
-52 ELGGADALEKIS
+52 ESEGADYL
-64 DDDERITLIA
+64 ERIGDVGERVTLIA
-74 PDGKV
+74 PDGTV

-98 VKQAAESGSGTSVR
+98 VKQAAENGSGTSVR

-125 VKIPDGN
+125 VKMPNGN

-143 ITILFGLVQPILA
+143 ITILLGLVQPILVT
-156 ILLIAF
+156 LLIAA

-169 SRLSKSIVKPINS
+169 SKLSKSIVKPINS
-182 LNLDAPENNDA
+182 LDLDAPENNDA

-206 QRKVIDEQLRNAKQ
+206 QRRIIDEQLQTAKR

-238 IDSERNVLTY
+238 INSERNVLTY
-248 NSAALRLLGISE
+248 NSAALRLLEISE
-260 PPSGNVLAIN
+260 PPSGNVLAVN
-270 RAGPFRN
+270 RSGPFRN

-292 TFGESCY
+292 MFGESCY
-299 GIIANPVFDGC
+299 GIIANPV
-310 KTDLAAAATES
+310 LN
-321 AAGYCRTKAAGGKGI
+321 GGEVI
-336 GAVIVILDVTERVH
+336 GAVIVILDVTERVR

-371 SISGFAEMMM
+371 SISGFAEMMI
-381 NGVPDDIAADFSKSI
+381 NGVPDDIAADFARSI

-417 ESSARF
+417 ENSAQL
-423 ERERVNLREL
+423 ERERVDLREL
-433 SEDAAK
+433 SEEVAK
-439 RLKFAAEN
+439 RLDFAAEN
-447 KNVALTVIGNAEIIG
+447 KNVAVTVIGNAQITG

-468 EMIFNLCDN
+468 EIIFNLCDN

-486 GADVVISSDTE
+486 SADIVISSDTE

-517 NRVFERF
+517 NRIFERF

-541 LAIVKHGAVCH
+541 LAIVKHGAACH
-552 NAEIRLKSE
+552 NAEIHLKSE

-566 EISVIF
+566 EISIIF

>member
-9 SLLTALLVLAVS
+9 FLLTALLTLAVS
-21 LFFVFGIL
+21 MLFVFWIL

-37 INELKSKAEYISYAV
+37 ISELKSKAVYISHAV
-52 ELGGADALEKIS
+52 ESEGSDYLESIG
-64 DDDERITLIA
+64 DIGERVTLIA
-74 PDGKV
+74 PDGTV

-85 NAAEMENHLERSE
+85 NAAEMENHLERGE
-98 VKQAAESGSGTSVR
+98 VKQALANGSGTSVR
-112 YSETLTEKIIYYA
+112 YSDTLTEKIIYYA
-125 VKIPDGN
+125 VKTSDGN

-143 ITILFGLVQPILA
+143 ITILLGLVQPILA
-156 ILLIAF
+156 ILLISS
-162 VLCFVLS
+162 VLCFALS
-169 SRLSKSIVKPINS
+169 LRLSKSIVKPINS
-182 LNLDAPENNDA
+182 LDLDLDPEAPENNDA
-193 YEELAPLLKKISR
+193 YEELAPLLRKISR
-206 QRKVIDEQLRNAKQ
+206 QKKVIDEQLRNAKQ
-220 LQEEFRL
+220 MQEEFRL

-248 NSAALRLLGISE
+248 NSAALKLLGISE

-292 TFGESCY
+292 TFGENCY
-299 GIIANPVFDGC
+299 GIIANPVLNSG
-310 KTDLAAAATES
+310 EV
-321 AAGYCRTKAAGGKGI
+321 I
-336 GAVIVILDVTERVH
+336 GAVIVILDVTERVQ

-411 KLSELD
+411 KLSEL
-417 ESSARF
+417 EENSAQF
-423 ERERVNLREL
+423 ERERVDLREL

-439 RLKFAAEN
+439 RLEFAAEN
-447 KNVALTVIGNAEIIG
+447 KNVAITVIGNAQITG

-486 GADVVISSDTE
+486 SADIVISPDTE

-517 NRVFERF
+517 SRVFERF

-541 LAIVKHGAVCH
+541 LAIVKHGAICH

-566 EISVIF
+566 KISVIF

>member
-9 SLLTALLVLAVS
+9 FLLTTLLTLAVS
-21 LFFVFGIL
+21 MLFVFGIL

-37 INELKSKAEYISYAV
+37 MDGLKSKAVFISHAV
-52 ELGGADALEKIS
+52 ESEGKDYL
-64 DDDERITLIA
+64 ERIGDVGERVTLIA
-74 PDGKV
+74 PDGTV

-98 VKQAAESGSGTSVR
+98 VKQAAENSSGTSVR

-125 VKIPDGN
+125 VKMPNGN

-143 ITILFGLVQPILA
+143 ITILLGLVQPILVT
-156 ILLIAF
+156 LLIAA

-169 SRLSKSIVKPINS
+169 SKLSKSIVNPINS
-182 LNLDAPENNDA
+182 LDLDAPENNDA

-206 QRKVIDEQLRNAKQ
+206 QRKIIDEQLQTAKR

-238 IDSERNVLTY
+238 INSERNVLTY
-248 NSAALRLLGISE
+248 NSAALRLLEISE
-260 PPSGNVLAIN
+260 PPSGNVMAVN
-270 RAGPFRN
+270 RSGPFRN

-292 TFGESCY
+292 MFGESCY
-299 GIIANPVFDGC
+299 GIIANPV
-310 KTDLAAAATES
+310 LN
-321 AAGYCRTKAAGGKGI
+321 GGEVI
-336 GAVIVILDVTERVH
+336 GAVIVILDVTERVR

-371 SISGFAEMMM
+371 SISGFAEMMI
-381 NGVPDDIAADFSKSI
+381 NGVPDDIAADFARSI

-417 ESSARF
+417 ENSAQL
-423 ERERVNLREL
+423 ERERVDLREL
-433 SEDAAK
+433 SEEVAK
-439 RLKFAAEN
+439 RLDFAAEN
-447 KNVALTVIGNAEIIG
+447 KNVAVTVIGNAQITG

-468 EMIFNLCDN
+468 EIIFNLCDN

-486 GADVVISSDTE
+486 SADIVISSDTE

-517 NRVFERF
+517 NRIFERF

-541 LAIVKHGAVCH
+541 LAIVKHGAACH

-566 EISVIF
+566 EISIIF

>member
-9 SLLTALLVLAVS
+9 FLLTTLLTLAVS
-21 LFFVFGIL
+21 MFFVFGIL

-37 INELKSKAEYISYAV
+37 MNDLKSKAVFISHAV
-52 ELGGADALEKIS
+52 ESEGADYL
-64 DDDERITLIA
+64 ERIGDVGERVTLIA
-74 PDGKV
+74 PDGTV

-98 VKQAAESGSGTSVR
+98 VKQAAENGSGTSVR

-125 VKIPDGN
+125 VKMPNGN

-143 ITILFGLVQPILA
+143 ITILLGLVQPILVT
-156 ILLIAF
+156 LLIAA

-169 SRLSKSIVKPINS
+169 SKLSKSIVKPINS
-182 LNLDAPENNDA
+182 LDLDAPENNDA

-206 QRKVIDEQLRNAKQ
+206 QRRIIDEQLQTAKR

-238 IDSERNVLTY
+238 INRERNVLTH
-248 NSAALRLLGISE
+248 NSAALRLLKISE
-260 PPSGNVLAIN
+260 PPNRNVLAVN
-270 RAGPFRN
+270 RSEPFRN

-292 TFGESCY
+292 MFGESCY
-299 GIIANPVFDGC
+299 GIIANPV
-310 KTDLAAAATES
+310 LN
-321 AAGYCRTKAAGGKGI
+321 GGEVI
-336 GAVIVILDVTERVH
+336 GAVIVILDVTERVR

-371 SISGFAEMMM
+371 SISGFAEMMI
-381 NGVPDDIAADFSKSI
+381 NGVPDDIAADFARSI

-417 ESSARF
+417 ENSAQL
-423 ERERVNLREL
+423 ERERVDLREL
-433 SEDAAK
+433 SEEVAK
-439 RLKFAAEN
+439 RLDFAAEN
-447 KNVALTVIGNAEIIG
+447 KNVAVTVIGNAQITG

-468 EMIFNLCDN
+468 EIIFNLCDN

-486 GADVVISSDTE
+486 SADIVISSDTE

-517 NRVFERF
+517 NRIFERF

-541 LAIVKHGAVCH
+541 LAIVKHGAACH

-566 EISVIF
+566 EISIIF

>member
-9 SLLTALLVLAVS
+9 FLLTTILTLAVS
-21 LFFVFGIL
+21 MFFVFGIL

-37 INELKSKAEYISYAV
+37 MNDLKSKAVFISHAV
-52 ELGGADALEKIS
+52 ESEGADYL
-64 DDDERITLIA
+64 ERIGDVGERVTLIA
-74 PDGKV
+74 PDGTV

-98 VKQAAESGSGTSVR
+98 VKQAAENGSGTSVR

-125 VKIPDGN
+125 VKMPNGN

-143 ITILFGLVQPILA
+143 ITILLGLVQPILVT
-156 ILLIAF
+156 LLIAA

-169 SRLSKSIVKPINS
+169 SKLSKSIVKPINS
-182 LNLDAPENNDA
+182 LDLDAPENNDA

-206 QRKVIDEQLRNAKQ
+206 QRRIIDEQLQTAKR

-238 IDSERNVLTY
+238 INRERNVLTH
-248 NSAALRLLGISE
+248 NSAALRLLKISE
-260 PPSGNVLAIN
+260 PPNGNVLAVN
-270 RAGPFRN
+270 RSEPFRN

-292 TFGESCY
+292 MFGESCY
-299 GIIANPVFDGC
+299 GIIANPVLNDG
-310 KTDLAAAATES
+310 EV
-321 AAGYCRTKAAGGKGI
+321 I
-336 GAVIVILDVTERVH
+336 GAVIIILDVTERVR

-371 SISGFAEMMM
+371 SISGFAEMMV
-381 NGVPDDIAADFSKSI
+381 NGVPDDIAADFARSI

-411 KLSELD
+411 KLSEPD
-417 ESSARF
+417 ENSARL
-423 ERERVNLREL
+423 EQERVDLREL
-433 SEDAAK
+433 SEDVAK
-439 RLKFAAEN
+439 RLGLAAEN
-447 KNVALTVIGNAEIIG
+447 KNVAVTVIGNAQITG

-486 GADVVISSDTE
+486 SADIVISSDAE

-552 NAEIRLKSE
+552 NAEIHLKSE

-566 EISVIF
+566 EISIIF

>member
-9 SLLTALLVLAVS
+9 FLLTALLTLAVS
-21 LFFVFGIL
+21 MLFVFWIL

-37 INELKSKAEYISYAV
+37 ISELKSKAVYISHAV
-52 ELGGADALEKIS
+52 ESEGSDYLESIG
-64 DDDERITLIA
+64 DIGERVTLIA
-74 PDGKV
+74 PDGTV

-85 NAAEMENHLERSE
+85 NAAEMENHLERGE
-98 VKQAAESGSGTSVR
+98 VKQALANGSGTSVR
-112 YSETLTEKIIYYA
+112 YSDTLTEKIIYYA
-125 VKIPDGN
+125 VKTPDGN

-143 ITILFGLVQPILA
+143 ITILLGLVQPILA
-156 ILLIAF
+156 ILLISS
-162 VLCFVLS
+162 VLCFALS
-169 SRLSKSIVKPINS
+169 LRLSKSIVKPINS
-182 LNLDAPENNDA
+182 LDLDAPENNDA
-193 YEELAPLLKKISR
+193 YEELAPLLRKISR
-206 QRKVIDEQLRNAKQ
+206 QRKVIDEQLLNAKQ
-220 LQEEFRL
+220 MQEEFRL

-248 NSAALRLLGISE
+248 NSAALKLLGISE

-292 TFGESCY
+292 TFGENCY
-299 GIIANPVFDGC
+299 GIIANPVLNSG
-310 KTDLAAAATES
+310 EV
-321 AAGYCRTKAAGGKGI
+321 I
-336 GAVIVILDVTERVH
+336 GAVIVILDVTERVQ

-411 KLSELD
+411 KLSEL
-417 ESSARF
+417 EENSAQF
-423 ERERVNLREL
+423 ERERVDLREL

-439 RLKFAAEN
+439 RLEFAAEN
-447 KNVALTVIGNAEIIG
+447 KNVAVTVIGNAQITG

-486 GADVVISSDTE
+486 SADIVISPDTE

-505 RDTGIG
+505 HDTGIG

-517 NRVFERF
+517 SRVFERF

-541 LAIVKHGAVCH
+541 LAIVKHGAICH

-572 PDK
+572 SDK

>member
-1 MTKKIFRS
+1 
-9 SLLTALLVLAVS
+9 
-21 LFFVFGIL
+21 
-29 YQYFEEQL
+29 
-37 INELKSKAEYISYAV
+37 
-52 ELGGADALEKIS
+52 
-64 DDDERITLIA
+64 
-74 PDGKV
+74 
-79 IADTEA
+79 
-85 NAAEMENHLERSE
+85 MENHLERSE
-98 VKQAAESGSGTSVR
+98 VKQAAENGSGTSVR

-125 VKIPDGN
+125 VKMPNGN

-143 ITILFGLVQPILA
+143 ITILLGLVQPILVT
-156 ILLIAF
+156 LLIAA

-169 SRLSKSIVKPINS
+169 SKLSKSIVKPINS
-182 LNLDAPENNDA
+182 LDLDAPENNDA

-206 QRKVIDEQLRNAKQ
+206 QRRIIDEQLQTAKR

-238 IDSERNVLTY
+238 INRERNVLTH
-248 NSAALRLLGISE
+248 NSAALRLLKISE
-260 PPSGNVLAIN
+260 PPNGNVLAVN
-270 RAGPFRN
+270 RSEPFRN

-292 TFGESCY
+292 MFGESCY
-299 GIIANPVFDGC
+299 GIIANPVLNDG
-310 KTDLAAAATES
+310 EV
-321 AAGYCRTKAAGGKGI
+321 I
-336 GAVIVILDVTERVH
+336 GAVIIILDVTERVR

-371 SISGFAEMMM
+371 SISGFAEMMV
-381 NGVPDDIAADFSKSI
+381 NGVPDDISADFARSI

-417 ESSARF
+417 ENSARL
-423 ERERVNLREL
+423 EQERVDLREL
-433 SEDAAK
+433 SEDVAK
-439 RLKFAAEN
+439 RLGLAAEN
-447 KNVALTVIGNAEIIG
+447 KNVAVTVIGNAQITG

-468 EMIFNLCDN
+468 DMIFNLCDN

-486 GADVVISSDTE
+486 SADIVISSDAE

-541 LAIVKHGAVCH
+541 LAIVKHGAACH
-552 NAEIRLKSE
+552 NAEIHLKSE

-566 EISVIF
+566 EISIIF

>member
-9 SLLTALLVLAVS
+9 FLLTTLLTLAVS
-21 LFFVFGIL
+21 MLFVFGIL

-37 INELKSKAEYISYAV
+37 MDGLKSKAVFISHAV
-52 ELGGADALEKIS
+52 ESEGKDYL
-64 DDDERITLIA
+64 ERIGDVGERVTLIA
-74 PDGKV
+74 PDGTV

-98 VKQAAESGSGTSVR
+98 VKQAAENSSGTSMR

-125 VKIPDGN
+125 VKMPNGN

-143 ITILFGLVQPILA
+143 ITILLGLVQPILVT
-156 ILLIAF
+156 LLIAA

-169 SRLSKSIVKPINS
+169 SKLSKSIVKPINS
-182 LNLDAPENNDA
+182 LDLDAPENNDA

-206 QRKVIDEQLRNAKQ
+206 QRRIIDEQLQTAKR

-238 IDSERNVLTY
+238 INRERNVLTH
-248 NSAALRLLGISE
+248 NSAALRLLKISE
-260 PPSGNVLAIN
+260 PPNGSVLAVN
-270 RAGPFRN
+270 RSEPFRN

-292 TFGESCY
+292 MFGESCY
-299 GIIANPVFDGC
+299 GIIANPVLNDG
-310 KTDLAAAATES
+310 EV
-321 AAGYCRTKAAGGKGI
+321 I
-336 GAVIVILDVTERVH
+336 GAVIIILDVTERVR

-371 SISGFAEMMM
+371 SISGFAEMMV
-381 NGVPDDIAADFSKSI
+381 NGVPDDIAADFARSI

-417 ESSARF
+417 ENSARL
-423 ERERVNLREL
+423 EQERVDLREL
-433 SEDAAK
+433 SEDVAK
-439 RLKFAAEN
+439 RLGLAAEN
-447 KNVALTVIGNAEIIG
+447 KNVAVTVIGNAQITG

-486 GADVVISSDTE
+486 SADIVISSDAE

-541 LAIVKHGAVCH
+541 LAIVKHGAACH
-552 NAEIRLKSE
+552 NAEIHLKSE

-566 EISVIF
+566 EISIIF

>member
-9 SLLTALLVLAVS
+9 FLLTTLLTLAVS
-21 LFFVFGIL
+21 MFFVFGIL

-37 INELKSKAEYISYAV
+37 MNDLKSKAVFISHAV
-52 ELGGADALEKIS
+52 ESEGADYL
-64 DDDERITLIA
+64 ERIGDVGERVTLIA
-74 PDGKV
+74 PDGTV

-98 VKQAAESGSGTSVR
+98 VKQAAENGSGTSVR

-125 VKIPDGN
+125 VKMPNGN

-143 ITILFGLVQPILA
+143 ITILLGLVQPILVT
-156 ILLIAF
+156 LLIAA

-169 SRLSKSIVKPINS
+169 SKLSKSIVKPINS
-182 LNLDAPENNDA
+182 LDLDAPENNDA

-206 QRKVIDEQLRNAKQ
+206 QRRIIDEQLQTAKR

-238 IDSERNVLTY
+238 INRERNVLTH
-248 NSAALRLLGISE
+248 NSAALRLLKISE
-260 PPSGNVLAIN
+260 PPNGNVLAVN
-270 RAGPFRN
+270 RSEPFRN
-277 AVERALSGERSENEM
+277 AVECALSGERSENEM
-292 TFGESCY
+292 MFGESSY
-299 GIIANPVFDGC
+299 GIIANPVLNDG
-310 KTDLAAAATES
+310 EV
-321 AAGYCRTKAAGGKGI
+321 I
-336 GAVIVILDVTERVH
+336 GAVIIILDVTERVR

-371 SISGFAEMMM
+371 SISGFAEMMV
-381 NGVPDDIAADFSKSI
+381 NGVPDDISADFARSI

-417 ESSARF
+417 ENSARL
-423 ERERVNLREL
+423 EQERVDLREL
-433 SEDAAK
+433 SEDVAK
-439 RLKFAAEN
+439 RLGLAAEN
-447 KNVALTVIGNAEIIG
+447 KNVAVTVIGNAQITG

-468 EMIFNLCDN
+468 DMIFNLCDN

-486 GADVVISSDTE
+486 SADIVISSDAE

-541 LAIVKHGAVCH
+541 LAIVKHGAACH
-552 NAEIRLKSE
+552 NAEIHLKSE

-566 EISVIF
+566 EISIIF

>member
-21 LFFVFGIL
+21 LFFIFGIL

-37 INELKSKAEYISYAV
+37 INERKSKAEYISYAV
-52 ELGGADALEKIS
+52 ELGGADVLEKIS
-64 DDDERITLIA
+64 DGDERITLISS
-74 PDGKV
+74 DGTV
-79 IADTEA
+79 IADTDA
-85 NAAEMENHLERSE
+85 NADEMENHLERTE
-98 VKQAAESGSGTSVR
+98 VKQAAENGSGTSVR
-112 YSETLTEKIIYYA
+112 YSDTLTEKIIYYA
-125 VKIPDGN
+125 VKTPDGN

-143 ITILFGLVQPILA
+143 VTILLGLVQPILV
-156 ILLIAF
+156 ILLIAA

-169 SRLSKSIVKPINS
+169 SKVSKSIVKPINS
-182 LNLDAPENNDA
+182 LDLDEPENNNA
-193 YEELAPLLKKISR
+193 YEELSPLLKKISR
-206 QRKVIDEQLRNAKQ
+206 QRKIIDEQLQTAKQ
-220 LQEEFRL
+220 MQEEFRL
-227 ITENMSEGFLV
+227 ITENMSEGFLM

-270 RAGPFRN
+270 RAGPFRS
-277 AVERALSGERSENEM
+277 AVERALSGGRSENEM
-292 TFGESCY
+292 TFGESSY
-299 GIIANPVFDGC
+299 SLIANPVFAD
-310 KTDLAAAATES
+310 KEV
-321 AAGYCRTKAAGGKGI
+321 I
-336 GAVIVILDVTERVH
+336 GAVIVILDVTERVQ

-371 SISGFAEMMM
+371 SISGFAEMMV
-381 NGVPDDIAADFSKSI
+381 NGVPNDIAADFSRSI

-417 ESSARF
+417 ENSARF

-433 SEDAAK
+433 SENVVK
-439 RLKFAAEN
+439 QLRFAAEN
-447 KNVALTVIGNAEIIG
+447 KNVSLTVVGNAQITG

-477 AIKYNKNGG
+477 AIKYNKDGG
-486 GADVVISSDTE
+486 SADVVISSDTE

-511 IPGYAQ
+511 IPVYAQ
-517 NRVFERF
+517 SRIFERF

-541 LAIVKHGAVCH
+541 LAIVKHGAICH

-572 PDK
+572 SDK

>member
-9 SLLTALLVLAVS
+9 FLLTTLLTLAVS
-21 LFFVFGIL
+21 MLFVFGIL

-37 INELKSKAEYISYAV
+37 MDGLKSKAVFISHAV
-52 ELGGADALEKIS
+52 ESEGKDYL
-64 DDDERITLIA
+64 ERIGDVGERVTLIA
-74 PDGKV
+74 PDGTV

-98 VKQAAESGSGTSVR
+98 VKQAAENGSGTSVR

-125 VKIPDGN
+125 VKMPNGN

-143 ITILFGLVQPILA
+143 ITILLGLVQPILVT
-156 ILLIAF
+156 LLIAA

-169 SRLSKSIVKPINS
+169 SKLSKSIVKPINS
-182 LNLDAPENNDA
+182 LDLDAPENNDA

-206 QRKVIDEQLRNAKQ
+206 QRKIIDEQLQTAKR

-238 IDSERNVLTY
+238 INSERNVLTY
-248 NSAALRLLGISE
+248 NSAALRLLEISE
-260 PPSGNVLAIN
+260 PPSGNVLAVN
-270 RAGPFRN
+270 RSGPFRN

-292 TFGESCY
+292 MFGESCY
-299 GIIANPVFDGC
+299 GIIANPV
-310 KTDLAAAATES
+310 LN
-321 AAGYCRTKAAGGKGI
+321 GGEVI
-336 GAVIVILDVTERVH
+336 GAVIVILDVTERVR

-371 SISGFAEMMM
+371 SISGFAEMMI
-381 NGVPDDIAADFSKSI
+381 NGVPDDIAADFARSI

-417 ESSARF
+417 ENSAQL
-423 ERERVNLREL
+423 ERERVDLREL
-433 SEDAAK
+433 SEEVAK
-439 RLKFAAEN
+439 RLDFAAEN
-447 KNVALTVIGNAEIIG
+447 KNVAVTVIGNAQITG

-468 EMIFNLCDN
+468 EIIFNLCDN

-486 GADVVISSDTE
+486 SADIVISSDAE

-541 LAIVKHGAVCH
+541 LAIVKHGAACH
-552 NAEIRLKSE
+552 NAEIHLKSE

-566 EISVIF
+566 EISIIF

>member
-9 SLLTALLVLAVS
+9 FLLTTLLTLAVRM
-21 LFFVFGIL
+21 LFVFGIL

-37 INELKSKAEYISYAV
+37 MDGLKSKAVFISHAV
-52 ELGGADALEKIS
+52 ESEGKDYL
-64 DDDERITLIA
+64 ERIGDVGERVTLIA
-74 PDGKV
+74 PDGTV

-98 VKQAAESGSGTSVR
+98 VKQAAENSSGTSVR

-125 VKIPDGN
+125 VKMPNGN

-143 ITILFGLVQPILA
+143 ITILLGLVQPILVT
-156 ILLIAF
+156 LLIAA

-169 SRLSKSIVKPINS
+169 SKLSKSIVNPINS
-182 LNLDAPENNDA
+182 LDLDAPENNDA

-206 QRKVIDEQLRNAKQ
+206 QRKIIDEQLQTAKR

-238 IDSERNVLTY
+238 INSERNVLTY
-248 NSAALRLLGISE
+248 NSAALRLLEISE
-260 PPSGNVLAIN
+260 PPSGNVLAVN
-270 RAGPFRN
+270 RSGPFRN

-292 TFGESCY
+292 MFGESCY
-299 GIIANPVFDGC
+299 GIIANPV
-310 KTDLAAAATES
+310 LN
-321 AAGYCRTKAAGGKGI
+321 GGEVI
-336 GAVIVILDVTERVH
+336 GAVIVILDVTERVR

-371 SISGFAEMMM
+371 SISGFAEMMI
-381 NGVPDDIAADFSKSI
+381 NGVPDDIAADFARSI

-417 ESSARF
+417 ENSAQL
-423 ERERVNLREL
+423 ERERVDLREL
-433 SEDAAK
+433 SEEVAK
-439 RLKFAAEN
+439 RLDFAAEN
-447 KNVALTVIGNAEIIG
+447 KNVAVTVIGNAQITG

-468 EMIFNLCDN
+468 EIIFNLCDN
-477 AIKYNKNGG
+477 AIKYNKHGG
-486 GADVVISSDTE
+486 SADIVISSDTE

-517 NRVFERF
+517 NRIFERF

-541 LAIVKHGAVCH
+541 LAIVKHGAACH

-566 EISVIF
+566 EISIIF

>member
-9 SLLTALLVLAVS
+9 FLLTTLLTLAVS
-21 LFFVFGIL
+21 MFFVFGIL

-37 INELKSKAEYISYAV
+37 MNDLKSKAVFISHAV
-52 ELGGADALEKIS
+52 ESEGADYL
-64 DDDERITLIA
+64 ERIGDVGERGTLIA
-74 PDGKV
+74 PDGTV

-98 VKQAAESGSGTSVR
+98 VKQAAENGSGTSVR

-125 VKIPDGN
+125 VKMPNGN

-143 ITILFGLVQPILA
+143 ITILLGLVQPILVT
-156 ILLIAF
+156 LLIAA

-169 SRLSKSIVKPINS
+169 SKLSKSIVKPINS
-182 LNLDAPENNDA
+182 LDLDAPENNDA

-206 QRKVIDEQLRNAKQ
+206 QRRIIDEQLQTAKR

-238 IDSERNVLTY
+238 INRERNVLTH
-248 NSAALRLLGISE
+248 NSAALRLLKISE
-260 PPSGNVLAIN
+260 PPNGNVLAVN
-270 RAGPFRN
+270 RSEPFRN

-292 TFGESCY
+292 MFGESCY
-299 GIIANPVFDGC
+299 GIIANPVLNDG
-310 KTDLAAAATES
+310 EV
-321 AAGYCRTKAAGGKGI
+321 I
-336 GAVIVILDVTERVH
+336 GAVIIILDVTERVR

-371 SISGFAEMMM
+371 SISGFAEMMV
-381 NGVPDDIAADFSKSI
+381 NGVPDDISADFARSI

-417 ESSARF
+417 ENSARL
-423 ERERVNLREL
+423 EQERVDLREL
-433 SEDAAK
+433 SEDVAK
-439 RLKFAAEN
+439 RLGLAAEN
-447 KNVALTVIGNAEIIG
+447 KNVAVTVIGNAQITG

-468 EMIFNLCDN
+468 DMIFNLCDN

-486 GADVVISSDTE
+486 SADIVISSDAE

-541 LAIVKHGAVCH
+541 LAIVKHGAACH
-552 NAEIRLKSE
+552 NAEIHLKSE

-566 EISVIF
+566 EISIIF

>member
-21 LFFVFGIL
+21 LFFIFGIL

-37 INELKSKAEYISYAV
+37 INELKHKSEYISYAV

-64 DDDERITLIA
+64 NENERITLISS
-74 PDGKV
+74 DGTV

-85 NAAEMENHLERSE
+85 NVDEMENHLERDE
-98 VKQAAESGSGTSVR
+98 VKQALKNGSGTSVR
-112 YSETLTEKIIYYA
+112 YSNTLTEKIIYYA
-125 VKIPDGN
+125 IKLSDGN

-143 ITILFGLVQPILA
+143 ITILLGLVQPILVT
-156 ILLIAF
+156 LLITA

-169 SRLSKSIVKPINS
+169 ARVSKNIVKPINS
-182 LNLDAPENNDA
+182 LDLDEPDNNET
-193 YEELAPLLKKISR
+193 YEELAPLLKKISC
-206 QRKVIDEQLRNAKQ
+206 QKKVINEQLQTAKQ
-220 LQEEFRL
+220 KQEEFRL

-238 IDSERNVLTY
+238 IDSHRNVLTY
-248 NSAALRLLGISE
+248 NTAALKLLGISKA
-260 PPSGNVLAIN
+260 PAGDVLAIN
-270 RAGPFRN
+270 RSSPFRN
-277 AVERALSGERSENEM
+277 TVERALSGEHSENEM
-292 TFGESCY
+292 TFGESVY
-299 GIIANPVFDGC
+299 SIIANPVFEGN
-310 KTDLAAAATES
+310 
-321 AAGYCRTKAAGGKGI
+321 KAI
-336 GAVIVILDVTERVH
+336 GAVIVIPDITERVQ

-381 NGVPDDIAADFSKSI
+381 NGVPDDIAADFSRSI

-417 ESSARF
+417 ENSARF

-433 SEDAAK
+433 SENVA
-439 RLKFAAEN
+439 RQLEFAAEN
-447 KNVALTVIGNAEIIG
+447 KNVTVTVIGNAQITG
-462 VRKILD
+462 VRKILY

-486 GADVVISSDTE
+486 SADVVLSSDTE
-497 KHTVTLTV
+497 KHIVTLTV

-517 NRVFERF
+517 GRVFERF

-566 EISVIF
+566 EISIIF